1 MQRNFFCIWN
11 VFLQK
16 NYDHNFILT
25 RIRVENIEKHLQY
38 YLNRKCSLYV

>member
-16 NYDHNFILT
+16 NYDYNFILT
-25 RIRVENIEKHLQY
+25 RMVENIEKHLQY
-38 YLNRKCSLYV
+38 YLKRRCFLYV

>member
-16 NYDHNFILT
+16 KNYDHNFILT
-25 RIRVENIEKHLQY
+25 RMVENIEKHLQY
-38 YLNRKCSLYV
+38 